1 MRLVNPIY
9 VCSQSVTSLI
19 GNNTAHNRGFDFH
32 LLAILDLSVIP
43 SIWQLNEIY
52 TVHLRLSNQLHS
64 CFKIHCMLVTYVNFK
79 YFMLNQIV
87 INFSLSSFVFFV
99 LFNLCLRTNLHMV
112 NLTIFWTSVA
122 WGDGGRGGGVREIQQ
137 DTHSPH
143 SEIPLT
149 VLTCLSLT
157 WLCVSL
163 TFLCVLGRPNYDFLF
178 TTKQKCK
185 ILLSKK
191 NILTMQRN
199 KKSTTAWWVYCSI
212 FDYGVILNN
221 SNFYFVSN

>member
-122 WGDGGRGGGVREIQQ
+122 WGDGGRGGGSWNSTRYAFTPFRDSINCTNLLVLDI
-137 DTHSPH
+137 
-143 SEIPLT
+143 T
-149 VLTCLSLT
+149 V
-157 WLCVSL
+157 
-163 TFLCVLGRPNYDFLF
+163 CVLDISVCVGSSQLWFPIYYKTEMQNIIIKEKYFNYA
-178 TTKQKCK
+178 TK
-185 ILLSKK
+185 
-191 NILTMQRN
+191 
-199 KKSTTAWWVYCSI
+199 
-212 FDYGVILNN
+212 
-221 SNFYFVSN
+221 